1 MVDTTKSDK
10 DRIDEQALDAEQTL
24 KYAEDLVKTYMV
36 LQESEKRYR
45 ALWHISKS
53 LYQHMNMDDLIL
65 TIITRTSEA
74 INAEA
79 LSIFLHDEKTDELV
93 FHQADD
99 QSGVITKHR
108 ESRYPLKDGLID
120 SVLKSGNPE
129 FIPESSG
136 DLSESQKTETS
147 AISGT
152 KPMIVVPLQ
161 IKDKTI
167 GVLQA
172 VDKKS
177 GSFDDKDLFFLIILA
192 PMVAMALDNARMYA
206 ALDKAYKEL
215 QIVDKEKDHLI
226 KHTQKENVRLRQA
239 VEKHYRIEQIIGNS
253 DQMLEVFRLC
263 EKVMDSDITVLVE
276 GETGT
281 GKELI
286 ARCIHHNSPRKER
299 PFVTQNCAGIPDTL
313 LASELFGHKRGAFTG
328 AVSDKKGL
336 FEMAHGGTVFLDEVA
351 EMSAAMQS
359 SLLRVLQ
366 EGEIK
371 PLGADSSRKVDV
383 RVISAT
389 NRDLE
394 EDVKTGRFREDLLYR
409 INVFNIKVPPLRE
422 RIGDIP
428 ILVKHFIKKY
438 DEKTKKGIQGVSPEA
453 LQCFEAYP
461 FPGNVRELEN
471 ELERAVA
478 MAEPGELIQ
487 MAHLSE
493 KMQTKSATVYS
504 GMGVQGTLKQ
514 MVEKL
519 EKSVL
524 IETVKNQKGN
534 KTRAAKELG
543 MSRYG
548 LTKKMQRYGL

>member
-10 DRIDEQALDAEQTL
+10 DQIDEQALDAKQTL

-79 LSIFLHDEKTDELV
+79 VSIVLHDEKTDELV
-93 FHQADD
+93 FHRADD
-99 QSGVITKHR
+99 QSGVVTKRR
-108 ESRYPLKDGLID
+108 ESRDPLKDGLID
-120 SVLKSGNPE
+120 SVLTSGNPE
-129 FIPESSG
+129 FIPDTSGELRESK
-136 DLSESQKTETS
+136 KTETS
-147 AISGT
+147 TIPGAKS
-152 KPMIVVPLQ
+152 MIVVPLQ
-161 IKDKTI
+161 IKGKTI
-167 GVLQA
+167 GVLESL
-172 VDKKS
+172 DKKS
-177 GSFDDKDLFFLIILA
+177 GSFDDKDLFFLTTLA
-192 PMVAMALDNARMYA
+192 PMAAMALDNARMYA

-215 QIVDKEKDHLI
+215 QIVDKKKDHLI
-226 KHTQKENVRLRQA
+226 EYTQRENVRLRQA
-239 VEKHYRIEQIIGNS
+239 IEKHYRIDQIIGNS

-409 INVFNIKVPPLRE
+409 INVFTIKVPPLRE

-428 ILVKHFIKKY
+428 ILVKHFINKY
-438 DEKTKKGIQGVSPEA
+438 DEKTKKGIQGVSPEV
-453 LQCFEAYP
+453 LQCLEAYP

-478 MAEPGELIQ
+478 MAEPGERIQ
-487 MAHLSE
+487 VENLSE
-493 KMQTKSATVYS
+493 KMQTKSAPLYS
-504 GMGVQGTLKQ
+504 GMGAQGTLKQ

-524 IETVKNQKGN
+524 IETIKNQKGN